1 MIKKIGIGLVV
12 LIAMYVVLAMLGP
25 SNYKVERSIKIASAV
40 ENVYNQTSIYANWAV
55 WSPFKK
61 ADPEAKYELG
71 DDNQKIGGS
80 LSWSG
85 NLSGKGSMTT
95 IKVTPNEK
103 FLYKLEFV
111 EPWYMAMTSSGGFIY
126 EEQEDSVLVTWFNE
140 GDLGFMSRPM
150 VLFRSLE
157 DQIGPQFEQGLVA
170 IKEICENMKPTL
182 VVSEETVESKS
193 ILYVSES
200 SSLMSSEIGAKIGAA
215 YGEIMSLVGIA
226 QLEMVGAPMSI
237 TRKFSLAEMMVE
249 FDAAIVVDEIPEG
262 LEISGRIEK
271 GDTYAG
277 KALKTV
283 HVGPSTNL
291 KATYDGLIAY
301 IKDNGYEINGNSWE
315 EYIDDPTKVPSEEV
329 RTNIYFPVK

>member
-1 MIKKIGIGLVV
+1 MIKKIGIGLFV

-126 EEQEDSVLVTWFNE
+126 EE
-140 GDLGFMSRPM
+140 
-150 VLFRSLE
+150 
-157 DQIGPQFEQGLVA
+157 
-170 IKEICENMKPTL
+170 KEEHFKNKNKNIHDGHRAVVEN
-182 VVSEETVESKS
+182 
-193 ILYVSES
+193 
-200 SSLMSSEIGAKIGAA
+200 
-215 YGEIMSLVGIA
+215 
-226 QLEMVGAPMSI
+226 
-237 TRKFSLAEMMVE
+237 
-249 FDAAIVVDEIPEG
+249 
-262 LEISGRIEK
+262 
-271 GDTYAG
+271 G
-277 KALKTV
+277 KL
-283 HVGPSTNL
+283 
-291 KATYDGLIAY
+291 
-301 IKDNGYEINGNSWE
+301 
-315 EYIDDPTKVPSEEV
+315 EEV
-329 RTNIYFPVK
+329 